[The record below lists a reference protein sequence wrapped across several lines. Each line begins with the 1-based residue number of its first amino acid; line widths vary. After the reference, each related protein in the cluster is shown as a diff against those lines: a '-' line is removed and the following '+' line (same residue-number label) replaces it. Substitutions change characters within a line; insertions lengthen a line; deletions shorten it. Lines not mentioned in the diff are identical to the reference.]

1 MKVKEFSELSPVF
14 QAANSNTLKWL
25 AEQAVEHEYPANRSV
40 LMEDSWG
47 NAVYFIATGWVKVR
61 RLVEDDSFTI
71 AVLSQGDFFGEMA
84 VLDESPRST
93 DVVSLAPVR
102 LISITAGQFIQAML
116 TDPQLQYTILKVM
129 VQRLKLMNQRSQVRS
144 HSPAKRLTNML
155 LELGNRYGSTEG
167 EVTELFDVPRKDLA
181 NITDLSLEDTVQ
193 LMSRLSAKK
202 LISVDPERQ
211 TLQLLNTKQLRLI
224 AER

>member
-1 MKVKEFSELSPVF
+1 
-14 QAANSNTLKWL
+14 
-25 AEQAVEHEYPANRSV
+25 
-40 LMEDSWG
+40 
-47 NAVYFIATGWVKVR
+47 
-61 RLVEDDSFTI
+61 
-71 AVLSQGDFFGEMA
+71 
-84 VLDESPRST
+84 
-93 DVVSLAPVR
+93 
-102 LISITAGQFIQAML
+102 
-116 TDPQLQYTILKVM
+116 M

-155 LELGNRYGSTEG
+155 LELGQRYGSIEG

>member
-1 MKVKEFSELSPVF
+1 
-14 QAANSNTLKWL
+14 
-25 AEQAVEHEYPANRSV
+25 
-40 LMEDSWG
+40 
-47 NAVYFIATGWVKVR
+47 
-61 RLVEDDSFTI
+61 
-71 AVLSQGDFFGEMA
+71 
-84 VLDESPRST
+84 
-93 DVVSLAPVR
+93 VVSLAPVK

-155 LELGNRYGSTEG
+155 LELGQRYGSTTG